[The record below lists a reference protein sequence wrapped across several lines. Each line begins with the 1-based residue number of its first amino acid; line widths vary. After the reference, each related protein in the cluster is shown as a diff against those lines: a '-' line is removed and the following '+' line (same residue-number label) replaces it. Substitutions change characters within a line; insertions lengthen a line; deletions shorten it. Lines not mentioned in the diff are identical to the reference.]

1 MQQTGRG
8 FPRKVIFF
16 FPLFASSDRN
26 ISHTSSTA
34 SPAAAGEP
42 LDAGPD
48 STNLIWRVLLD
59 DRINPDE
66 LLINISTNQLL
77 TEADPLFSSEVGPV
91 EAGPSSLEDDSL
103 FSVNQTMEFTLRKR
117 NDSGDGSY
125 QNKTVQS
132 GARAT
137 SRTNR
142 TRYSN
147 TSHTRDVFESWSTS
161 LLIKGS
167 TIVQTKQVRCD

>member
-1 MQQTGRG
+1 MQQIDRG
-8 FPRKVIFF
+8 LPRKVNFF
-16 FPLFASSDRN
+16 LFASSERN
-26 ISHTSSTA
+26 ISLTSSTA
-34 SPAAAGEP
+34 NPAPAGEP
-42 LDAGPD
+42 LDTGPD
-48 STNLIWRVLLD
+48 SANLIWRVLLD

-77 TEADPLFSSEVGPV
+77 TEGDPLFSSEVGPV

-103 FSVNQTMEFTLRKR
+103 FSINQTMEFTLSRKR
-117 NDSGDGSY
+117 NDSGDSSY

-142 TRYSN
+142 TRYPN
-147 TSHTRDVFESWSTS
+147 TRQKKCLNRLFSP
-161 LLIKGS
+161 
-167 TIVQTKQVRCD
+167 QV

>member
-1 MQQTGRG
+1 MTKSYTRKGPKTQQIDRG
-8 FPRKVIFF
+8 LPRKVNFF
-16 FPLFASSDRN
+16 LFASSERN
-26 ISHTSSTA
+26 SSHTSSTA
-34 SPAAAGEP
+34 NPAPAGEP
-42 LDAGPD
+42 LDTGPD

-77 TEADPLFSSEVGPV
+77 TEGDPLFSSEVGPV
-91 EAGPSSLEDDSL
+91 EAGLSSLEDDGL
-103 FSVNQTMEFTLRKR
+103 FSVNQTMEFTLSRKR

-132 GARAT
+132 GARAS

-142 TRYSN
+142 TR
-147 TSHTRDVFESWSTS
+147 
-161 LLIKGS
+161 
-167 TIVQTKQVRCD
+167 

>member
-1 MQQTGRG
+1 MN
-8 FPRKVIFF
+8 FF
-16 FPLFASSDRN
+16 LCASSERN
-26 ISHTSSTA
+26 SSHTSSTA
-34 SPAAAGEP
+34 NPAPAGEL
-42 LDAGPD
+42 LDSGPD

-91 EAGPSSLEDDSL
+91 EVGSSSLEDDGL
-103 FSVNQTMEFTLRKR
+103 LGINQTMEFALSRKR

-125 QNKTVQS
+125 QNRTVQS
-132 GARAT
+132 GTRVS

-142 TRYSN
+142 TRYE
-147 TSHTRDVFESWSTS
+147 TP
-161 LLIKGS
+161 G
-167 TIVQTKQVRCD
+167 